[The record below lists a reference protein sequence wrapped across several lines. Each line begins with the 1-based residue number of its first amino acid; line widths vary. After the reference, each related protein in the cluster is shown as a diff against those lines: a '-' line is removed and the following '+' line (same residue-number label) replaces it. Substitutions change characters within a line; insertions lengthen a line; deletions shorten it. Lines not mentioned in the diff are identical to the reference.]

1 MGTAAYTQ
9 AIEGA
14 YGKSWKISSKMGWRI
29 HPIHKTKKHHNGTD
43 IISLGRHPVYVQ
55 AIANGRVVKTRKSNA
70 AGGGFGY
77 YVVIRH
83 YIDGQFYTS
92 LYAHLAANTFQVK
105 PGQKVAAGDIIG
117 KMGST
122 GMSTGRHL
130 HLEVWKGRTH
140 GWSSDGSGFIE
151 PVGFIKA
158 LSAAQESKA
167 SAKVAT
173 HPKAKVQPIAVHE
186 KAGAKITYNAV
197 KPAVLAK
204 ERAVVKLKAAMP
216 IVATPKKVVAKK
228 VVDKPKARVYT
239 VKSGDTL
246 GKIAR
251 ANKTTASALQ
261 KINGIKNA
269 NVISIGQKIKLS

>member
-55 AIANGRVVKTRKSNA
+55 AIANGRVVKARKSNA

-105 PGQKVAAGDIIG
+105 PGQKVAAGDIVG

-173 HPKAKVQPIAVHE
+173 HPKAKVQPVAVHE
-186 KAGAKITYNAV
+186 PGNKSSV
-197 KPAVLAK
+197 KTKPTTIGGPENYPK
-204 ERAVVKLKAAMP
+204 P
-216 IVATPKKVVAKK
+216 SPKKVVAKK
-228 VVDKPKARVYT
+228 AVDKPKARVYT